1 MTITLLHSLCLKNI
15 PTDGIDS
22 YDVCSLPAQTLS
34 VNVSA
39 LLRTECGVLVDV
51 ARSDPALLSLAD

>member
-1 MTITLLHSLCLKNI
+1 MAETTAICTLHEKKHFLAKSM
-15 PTDGIDS
+15 S
-22 YDVCSLPAQTLS
+22 AQTLS

-51 ARSDPALLSLAD
+51 ARDDPALLSLAV